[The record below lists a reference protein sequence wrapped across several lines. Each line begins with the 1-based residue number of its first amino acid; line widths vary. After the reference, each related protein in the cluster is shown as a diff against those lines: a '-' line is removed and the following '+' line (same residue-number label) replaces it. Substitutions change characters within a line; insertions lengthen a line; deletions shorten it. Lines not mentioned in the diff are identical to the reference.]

1 MTTISRLPLVLV
13 SVSLFVACASP
24 PPVEVPADG
33 GPHIGNSW
41 FEWRAQ
47 TLGITPAEA
56 RARDEA
62 LPNGE
67 DGKVPAPGTL
77 DADTQIEG
85 ALLWRAEC
93 ARCHGA
99 NGDPPE
105 PAPGQ
110 VKLRTWNGM
119 GAKMGFTFGGDRMR
133 AGVYRKILVGGGAMP
148 GWKGYLSREQIW
160 ALVNHM
166 EHL

>member
-1 MTTISRLPLVLV
+1 MMQFSRFLGLVWV
-13 SVSLFVACASP
+13 SVLLSCASA
-24 PPVEVPADG
+24 PPVDVPADG
-33 GPHIGNSW
+33 GPHIGDSW

-47 TLGITPAEA
+47 TLGITSEEA

-67 DGKVPAPGTL
+67 DGKVPAAGTL
-77 DADTQIEG
+77 DANTRLEG

-110 VKLRTWNGM
+110 VKLRKWNGM

-160 ALVNHM
+160 ALVDHM

>member
-1 MTTISRLPLVLV
+1 MTKLSRLFLVPVLV
-13 SVSLFVACASP
+13 SLFAACASS
-24 PPVEVPADG
+24 PPVDVPADG

-77 DADTQIEG
+77 DADTQLEG

-105 PAPGQ
+105 PA
-110 VKLRTWNGM
+110 
-119 GAKMGFTFGGDRMR
+119 
-133 AGVYRKILVGGGAMP
+133 
-148 GWKGYLSREQIW
+148 
-160 ALVNHM
+160 
-166 EHL
+166 